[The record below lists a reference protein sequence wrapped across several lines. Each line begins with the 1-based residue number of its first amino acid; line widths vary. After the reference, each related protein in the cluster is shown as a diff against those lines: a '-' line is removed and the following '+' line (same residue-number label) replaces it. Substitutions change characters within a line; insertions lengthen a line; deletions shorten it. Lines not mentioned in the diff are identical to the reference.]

1 VNDNKTER
9 FYSLKDFVEKFL
21 VSEDIKERYLP
32 FEYQYIEYVSELVRY
47 LKRMARSGEIRAI
60 KKKNVYQIPGEEA
73 ENVRERLSVVI
84 ERLEQKRKKEEEQI
98 HQLIEE
104 LKHWE
109 ERE

>member
-9 FYSLKDFVEKFL
+9 FYSLKDFVERFL
-21 VSEDIKERYLP
+21 VSENLKERYLP

-60 KKKNVYQIPGEEA
+60 KKKNVYQIPEEES
-73 ENVRERLSVVI
+73 ENIRERLSVVI
-84 ERLEQKRKKEEEQI
+84 ERFEQKRKKEEEQI

>member
-1 VNDNKTER
+1 MNDNKTER
-9 FYSLKDFVEKFL
+9 FYSLKDFVERFL
-21 VSEDIKERYLP
+21 VSENLKERYLP

-60 KKKNVYQIPGEEA
+60 KKKNVYQIPEEES
-73 ENVRERLSVVI
+73 ENIRERLSVVI
-84 ERLEQKRKKEEEQI
+84 ERFEQKRKKEEEQI

>member
-1 VNDNKTER
+1 
-9 FYSLKDFVEKFL
+9 VEKFL
-21 VSEDIKERYLP
+21 VSENLKERYLP

-47 LKRMARSGEIRAI
+47 LKRMARSGEIRVI
-60 KKKNVYQIPGEEA
+60 KKKNVYQIPEEEA
-73 ENVRERLSVVI
+73 ENIRERLSVVI

>member
-1 VNDNKTER
+1 MNDNKTER

-21 VSEDIKERYLP
+21 VSEDLKEKYLP
-32 FEYQYIEYVSELVRY
+32 FEYQYIECVSELVRH

-60 KKKNVYQIPGEEA
+60 KKKNVYQIPEEEA

-109 ERE
+109 EQE